1 MYFYQR
7 AAFLVF
13 SGLCMATAN
22 AAPATYNPVGVQQ
35 NIAVQTVTD
44 GGWTECYKETF
55 DKNGKSIE
63 EISTAC
69 GGTQLMMACR
79 PTGDTNLQLL
89 AQAPKVDVMTNT
101 GEVDMTTT
109 HQANGV
115 SWYFNPNW
123 SWGFA
128 AAGQVV
134 TKSSCDTQNSSGAGS
149 ETRMCIHTGG
159 GSLESGYRC
168 GATTLN
174 GRATFERIFYTANAA
189 PTAAKPDP
197 VSSVGVSNV
206 GDQALT
212 VNWTAPSE
220 NGSVITKYTVT
231 GVPGGSCVSEVVPPA
246 TTPETSCTVTGLT
259 NGTSYK
265 FTVVATNANGD
276 SAPSPESAEAVPSA
290 DLTFNGG
297 GASITLAGGV
307 VAVAY
312 SQALQVTGGL
322 PPYTFSV
329 TGELPPGLS
338 LDTASGVVSG
348 TPTTPGTYSF
358 SVMAMDSA
366 VQPTLAEKAV
376 HVAEQTFTIVITAAP
391 VVQIPAT
398 PVPALGGLGLMLLS
412 GVVAGSMAVMRRRK
426 SV

>member
-13 SGLCMATAN
+13 SGLCMATVN

-35 NIAVQTVTD
+35 NVAVQTVTD

-101 GEVDMTTT
+101 GEVDMATT

-128 AAGQVV
+128 AEGQVV

-159 GSLESGYRC
+159 GTLESGYRC

-174 GRATFERIFYTANAA
+174 GKATFERVFYTANAA
-189 PTAAKPDP
+189 PTVAKPDP

-206 GDQALT
+206 GDQSLT

-220 NGSVITKYTVT
+220 NGSAITKYTVT

-259 NGTSYK
+259 NGTSYQ

-276 SAPSPESAEAVPSA
+276 STPSPESAEAVPSA
-290 DLTFNGG
+290 DLTFAGG
-297 GASITLAGGV
+297 GSGITLAGGV
-307 VAVAY
+307 VAAAY

-329 TGELPPGLS
+329 NGELPPGLA
-338 LDTASGVVSG
+338 LDTATGVIAG

-391 VVQIPAT
+391 VVQVPAT
-398 PVPALGGLGLMLLS
+398 PVPALGGLGLLLLS
-412 GVVAGSMAVMRRRK
+412 GVVAGSMGVMRRRK